1 MTTLLVFIHYNS
13 EWDGDNNF
21 VNYSMEG
28 VVVNTDVVFN
38 GFIQLIAKHLN
49 VDTSLNSL
57 EIRYK
62 LDETTI
68 PNGAVD
74 NVNTH
79 FNINDF
85 NTNTLDLVEYSMS
98 ARETAYFEECAI
110 IESVAIEIPA
120 EAHRAKLKALQL
132 VRGDP
137 ADSYAEIPSYLH
149 MLKQSNPGSFVSLRK
164 TPEGHFLY
172 AFAALNSSIKG

>member
-1 MTTLLVFIHYNS
+1 MTTLLVLIHHNG
-13 EWDGDNNF
+13 EWDSDNNF

-28 VVVNTDVVFN
+28 IVVNTDVVFN

-68 PNGAVD
+68 PMLIRNNMGLQVYIGLKKKTRNFKDYPLCITWKVIDIHHMVPITDGVVD

-79 FNINDF
+79 FNTNDF
-85 NTNTLDLVEYSMS
+85 NNTNTLDLVEYNMS
-98 ARETAYFEECAI
+98 A
-110 IESVAIEIPA
+110 
-120 EAHRAKLKALQL
+120 
-132 VRGDP
+132 
-137 ADSYAEIPSYLH
+137 
-149 MLKQSNPGSFVSLRK
+149 
-164 TPEGHFLY
+164 
-172 AFAALNSSIKG
+172 